1 MPFISPSCSP
11 CNFLHDAF
19 EKLNGTHAS
28 SCKRVCAC
36 AYNVPAVF
44 GYTRFTPW
52 HSYLSSR
59 DCFSSSDIKSRPPIS
74 PLDCFPAQELCFA
87 SFLFLFEIF
96 VMFFVVYF
104 NEKTNYSHV
113 GNDFTLEVSMERA
126 FVDNCCIR
134 LYGYII

>member
-1 MPFISPSCSP
+1 
-11 CNFLHDAF
+11 
-19 EKLNGTHAS
+19 
-28 SCKRVCAC
+28 
-36 AYNVPAVF
+36 
-44 GYTRFTPW
+44 
-52 HSYLSSR
+52 
-59 DCFSSSDIKSRPPIS
+59 
-74 PLDCFPAQELCFA
+74 LCFA